1 MNATE
6 FRTGVIRPVEVYKE
20 AWALMKDQYW
30 MVLAVTFVGIIIG
43 SAVPIV
49 LIGPMVCG
57 IYMCL
62 FEKVEGRPVTFDRLF
77 KGFDFFLP
85 SLIVSVVVL
94 GPVLVLIFVMYLPMI
109 AIAMAGPRMSE
120 AELIPFLVGTIV
132 FELIV
137 VFLMVCLHTLLM
149 FAFPLIADRKL
160 SGLQSMVVSAKAV
173 WQNLGG
179 VAGLFGVG
187 FVLCIVGYLMLCIGI
202 YLVLPII
209 FMANAVAYRKI
220 FPRLDPGLLDPP
232 PPSEYRIAA

>member
-94 GPVLVLIFVMYLPMI
+94 GPVLVLIVVMYLAI
-109 AIAMAGPRMSE
+109 AIAMAGPRMGQT
-120 AELIPFLVGTIV
+120 ELIPFLVGTIV
-132 FELIV
+132 IV

-149 FAFPLIADRKL
+149 FAFPLIADRKV